1 MIRKF
6 RGIRIT
12 SNPGAYAALIGSGV
26 SAGAGIPTG
35 WQVVLDLIS
44 QLARV
49 LGDDPGTDLGA
60 GYQEGFGE
68 ESDYSKLLDALAKS
82 PAERSALL
90 RSYFEPT
97 AEDRSRG
104 IKVPGA
110 AHMPRGRT
118 GGHGAHPSVCHDQ
131 LRSPHLTGTR
141 GCRSKPQ
148 GPEHARFHLGVATSF
163 RSRMHGTKTARRLLG
178 YKDQEYAHRAGFLR

>member
-1 MIRKF
+1 M
-6 RGIRIT
+6 
-12 SNPGAYAALIGSGV
+12 
-26 SAGAGIPTG
+26 
-35 WQVVLDLIS
+35 VLDLIS

-68 ESDYSKLLDALAKS
+68 EPDYSKLLDALAKS

-110 AHMPRGRT
+110 ADMALAELAAT
-118 GGHGAHPSVCHDQ
+118 GHIRVFVTTNFD
-131 LRSPHLTGTR
+131 
-141 GCRSKPQ
+141 
-148 GPEHARFHLGVATSF
+148 
-163 RSRMHGTKTARRLLG
+163 RLI
-178 YKDQEYAHRAGFLR
+178 